1 MDSNT
6 EVIQEGREKKMELKC
21 GSVGHRSFVTEHKS
35 CSGWDGGT
43 QEHINSIILGFKGA
57 LWQEWKEADQLE
69 G

>member
-35 CSGWDGGT
+35 CSG
-43 QEHINSIILGFKGA
+43 
-57 LWQEWKEADQLE
+57 
-69 G
+69 